1 MSGRRERKTCPL
13 CQHPERE
20 MLEQEVRVGS
30 LEPEALDKA
39 QAWSNGTTHRHM
51 RNHAGGYH
59 NQSNRECSICI
70 HVERA
75 EIEAAILDGRASM
88 DDFAEELDVA
98 FHVIEQHM
106 KKHTIPLIQRQ
117 VNIDMVPTA
126 MSTID
131 DSLQRVET
139 NMNRLDN
146 IFSMH
151 LDGVETQYA
160 ENPQMV
166 SSKDLDLALKMHREV
181 RETLNELAKW
191 MDKLG
196 DVEKGAGI
204 SVMSVLQSHFSE
216 KAPEE
221 WRELRKKLAEA
232 GVMDE

>member
-1 MSGRRERKTCPL
+1 
-13 CQHPERE
+13 
-20 MLEQEVRVGS
+20 MLEQEVRVGA

-59 NQSNRECSICI
+59 NQSNRECSICT
-70 HVERA
+70 HTERA
-75 EIEAAILDGRASM
+75 EIEAAILDGRATM
-88 DDFAEELDVA
+88 DDFSEELDIA
-98 FHVIEQHM
+98 LHVIEQHM

-117 VNIDMVPTA
+117 VNIEMVPKT
-126 MSTID
+126 MSTVQ
-131 DSLQRVET
+131 DSLQRIQN

-146 IFSMH
+146 IMSMH
-151 LDGVETQYA
+151 LDGVEMQYD

-181 RETLNELAKW
+181 RETLSELAKW
-191 MDKLG
+191 MDKVT
-196 DVEKGAGI
+196 DVETSHSV

-216 KAPEE
+216 KAPDE